1 LLKKPWTAQTVACCC
16 LLVFAGLA
24 AAQVITG
31 SIIGTALDDTGAVIP
46 GANATLTSDALPG
59 GPRTELTN
67 DKGQFRF
74 RNLPP
79 GTYTLE
85 IALQGFN
92 TYRVENLRVTV
103 GGTLEVNANL
113 GMAAVEET
121 VTVTGE
127 VPLVD
132 TRKSGVSTNYTQEYY
147 ENIPMRRFSQFD
159 FIKATPG
166 MTGNSPTAADNDLV
180 TAYGTGVDTNA
191 WLMDGTDFT
200 SPWAGGAWPWPDT
213 DVIEEM
219 EVLTLGASAE
229 YGNIQGAVF
238 NVVTKQGTNQFQFD
252 TSYYFQDQAL
262 TSQPI
267 KLPCEGCTEP
277 VSGFTRDRYNDFNIH
292 AGGPIVKDRA
302 WIFGGYQYLR
312 DYDTQP
318 GADPVFPE
326 KYEADRIFWK
336 FTWQI
341 NDRMK
346 FMHSYHDDYWLDPD
360 TPSVAEPF
368 EGTVNFGGNA
378 PSTTF
383 GLFTHIL
390 SDNTFYE
397 VRVGGY
403 YVPDDFYDPNSGSVT
418 IPHRLDGTR
427 GINSCLSPD
436 LDVPCG
442 SPGFGEFKMSR
453 TEVKAKLSHYATDFL
468 GADHDFKFGVQHTR
482 AWHRGVYGYP
492 GGALYYDY
500 KYYDDAVY
508 AYYNYEYYNY
518 YYGYFAAPSA
528 YGGQFDNT
536 GFFAEDVVTIGDRL
550 TLNLGVRFDH
560 TTATLQDL
568 PEVDDLGVETG
579 GTIQGLGDLY
589 TWNPISPRL
598 GFNLKLTGDGRTVLR
613 GNYGRFHRAVI
624 TREISQLHPGNS
636 TKFGKY
642 GWRIDDVSH
651 IINVI
656 DPTANLSID
665 ADTKNPYTDQFSIG
679 VDRELVPNL
688 AISATYVHTES
699 KRPIGWIDTTGVYE
713 RGTTTLPDGS
723 PIEVFQLVSDVEDRR
738 FLLTNPEGWGSDY
751 DGVTVVLNKRWS
763 DQWQALVSYT
773 GSRAEG
779 LISTSGLAINQRG
792 FDEGSF
798 ASVDSFG
805 QDPNDTTNLPGGKL
819 PFDRTHVFRITGAFE
834 IPKIEVLIGANYQY
848 LTGLPWAA
856 FDEVSLNQGKQ
867 RIFREPQGARRIASQ
882 NLLDF
887 RVSKIFRFGGRG
899 RLEIVADVLN
909 LLDDDA
915 EEKLIT
921 QNFFSEGFGLRE
933 QFIDPRRLMIGV
945 KFRY

>member
-1 LLKKPWTAQTVACCC
+1 VACCC
-16 LLVFAGLA
+16 LLVFASLA
-24 AAQVITG
+24 GGQVITG
-31 SIIGTALDDTGAVIP
+31 TIIGTALDETGAVIP
-46 GANATLTSDALPG
+46 GATATLTSDAMPG
-59 GPRTELTN
+59 GPRTGLTN

-74 RNLPP
+74 PNLPP

-85 IALQGFN
+85 IALPGFN
-92 TYRVENLRVTV
+92 TYRIDTLRVTV
-103 GGTLEVNANL
+103 GGTLEVSANL

-127 VPLVD
+127 GPLVD
-132 TRKSGVSTNYTQEYY
+132 TRKSGVSTNFTKEYY
-147 ENIPMRRFSQFD
+147 ENIPLRRFSHFD
-159 FIKATPG
+159 LIKATPG
-166 MTGNSPTAADNDLV
+166 MAGNSPSSRDNDLV

-191 WLMDGTDFT
+191 WLMDGTDMT

-238 NVVTKQGTNQFQFD
+238 NVVTKQGTNEFRFD
-252 TSYYFQDQAL
+252 TSYYYQDQAL
-262 TSQPI
+262 TSQPV
-267 KLPCEGCTEP
+267 KLPCEGCSEP
-277 VSGFTRDRYNDFNIH
+277 VTGFTRDRYNDFNIH
-292 AGGPIVKDRA
+292 AGGPIVKDKA

-312 DYDTQP
+312 DYDSQP
-318 GADPVFPE
+318 GADPAFSE
-326 KYEADRIFWK
+326 TYEADRMFWK

-360 TPSVAEPF
+360 PTPTVAEPF
-368 EGTVNFGGNA
+368 EATVNYGGNA

-383 GLFTHIL
+383 GLFTHVV

-397 VRVGGY
+397 VRVGGL
-403 YVPDDFYDPNSGSVT
+403 YVPSDFADPNSGSLT
-418 IPHRLDGTR
+418 IPWRLDGTR

-442 SPGFGEFKMSR
+442 SPWFGTFKMGR
-453 TEVKAKLSHYATDFL
+453 TEVKAKLSHYAADFL

-482 AWHRGVYGYP
+482 GFHSAVYGYP

-518 YYGYFAAPSA
+518 YYGYFRAPFT
-528 YGGQFDNT
+528 YGGEFDNT

-560 TTATLQDL
+560 TTATSQDL
-568 PEVDDLGVETG
+568 PAVGDLGEEIE

-598 GFNLKLTGDGRTVLR
+598 GFNLRLTGDGRTVLR

-624 TREISQLHPGNS
+624 TREISQVHPGNS
-636 TKFGKY
+636 TIFGKY

-651 IINVI
+651 LIFAK
-656 DPTANLSID
+656 DPTENLSID
-665 ADTKNPYTDQFSIG
+665 PDTKNPYTDQFSIG
-679 VDRELVPNL
+679 IDRELVPNL
-688 AISATYVHTES
+688 AIGVTYVHTDS

-723 PIEVFQLVSDVEDRR
+723 TIEVFQLVSDVEDRR

-751 DGVTVVLNKRWS
+751 DGVTVTLNKRWS
-763 DQWQALVSYT
+763 DRWQALVSYT

-779 LISTSGLAINQRG
+779 LIGTSGLAVNERS

-805 QDPNDTTNLPGGKL
+805 QDPNDTTNLRTGSKL

-848 LTGLPWAA
+848 LSGLPWAA
-856 FDEVSLNQGKQ
+856 FATVETNQRAKQ
-867 RIFREPQGARRIASQ
+867 RIYSEPRGTRRLSSQ

-887 RVSKIFRFGGRG
+887 RVSKIFRFGRSGK
-899 RLEIVADVLN
+899 LEIVADVLN
-909 LLDDDA
+909 LLNDDA
-915 EEKLIT
+915 PETLVT
-921 QNFFSEGFGLRE
+921 QNFFSEGFGLPAE
-933 QFIDPRRLMIGV
+933 FIDPRRLMIGV
-945 KFRY
+945 KFAY